1 MYNISI
7 IIPVYNKEDTI
18 QRAFES
24 IKNQSIGFESL
35 EVIFVDDSSI
45 DNSVNIIKELSEN
58 YKNVKSINLSE
69 NSGFAGKP
77 RNVGIEN
84 ATAPYLMFLDP
95 DDVFLEDACKI
106 LYESI
111 TENDSDIASGNYNIN
126 KDNKIVRND
135 WDILKLNDGESRQ
148 AKNIKEYFNFIL
160 PTPSVWSK
168 IFKREFVLKE
178 KLEFLV
184 GVPAEDLVFV
194 SEALLKANGIKFI
207 NKPVV
212 EYMPQ
217 ATSVTSTRNKEVL
230 LKFIESYTKLFNMAN
245 AFNRDY
251 AWISYRNLFFW
262 MKQFCLSDLAIRDKI
277 DLLYVAKKVVLRFL
291 FL

>member
-45 DNSVNIIKELSEN
+45 DNSVNIIKELSDN

-111 TENDSDIASGNYNIN
+111 
-126 KDNKIVRND
+126 
-135 WDILKLNDGESRQ
+135 
-148 AKNIKEYFNFIL
+148 
-160 PTPSVWSK
+160 
-168 IFKREFVLKE
+168 
-178 KLEFLV
+178 
-184 GVPAEDLVFV
+184 
-194 SEALLKANGIKFI
+194 
-207 NKPVV
+207 
-212 EYMPQ
+212 
-217 ATSVTSTRNKEVL
+217 
-230 LKFIESYTKLFNMAN
+230 
-245 AFNRDY
+245 
-251 AWISYRNLFFW
+251 
-262 MKQFCLSDLAIRDKI
+262 
-277 DLLYVAKKVVLRFL
+277 
-291 FL
+291 

>member
-148 AKNIKEYFNFIL
+148 AKNIKEYFNFIN
-160 PTPSVWSK
+160 T
-168 IFKREFVLKE
+168 
-178 KLEFLV
+178 
-184 GVPAEDLVFV
+184 
-194 SEALLKANGIKFI
+194 
-207 NKPVV
+207 
-212 EYMPQ
+212 
-217 ATSVTSTRNKEVL
+217 
-230 LKFIESYTKLFNMAN
+230 YT
-245 AFNRDY
+245 
-251 AWISYRNLFFW
+251 YR
-262 MKQFCLSDLAIRDKI
+262 A
-277 DLLYVAKKVVLRFL
+277 
-291 FL
+291 